1 MVRTFKDLIVW
12 QEALEFVV
20 DVYKVTE
27 KFPKSEMYG
36 LTNQI
41 RRSAVSI
48 PSNIAEGNQRNS
60 IPQYLK
66 FVSIARG
73 SLGELETQIILSHK
87 LDYVDKNT
95 QDDLLLK
102 VEKIGRLI
110 GGLMKSLKAKT

>member
-12 QEALEFVV
+12 QEALGLVV

-36 LTNQI
+36 LTSQI
-41 RRSAVSI
+41 RRSAVSV

-60 IPQYLK
+60 IPQYLQ

-73 SLGELETQIILSHK
+73 SLGEVETQIILSYK

-110 GGLMKSLKAKT
+110 GGLMKSLKVKT